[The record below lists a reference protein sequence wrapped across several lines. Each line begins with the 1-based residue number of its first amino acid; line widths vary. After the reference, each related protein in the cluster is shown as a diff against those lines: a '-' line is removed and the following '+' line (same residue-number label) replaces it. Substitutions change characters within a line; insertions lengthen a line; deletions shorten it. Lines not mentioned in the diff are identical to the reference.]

1 VVDLVATEEAMD
13 TIAVILLGALLLYI
27 AVGLMIAVAFVVSGV
42 TRVQPAPVT
51 LGARILLL
59 PGALALWPIVLS
71 RWRKVGRA
79 P

>member
-1 VVDLVATEEAMD
+1 MD
-13 TIAVILLGALLLYI
+13 TIAVVLFGVLVLYL
-27 AVGLMIAVAFVVSGV
+27 AVGLMIAIAFVVAGV

-59 PGALALWPIVLS
+59 PGALALWPIVLN
-71 RWRKVGRA
+71 RWRRAGRT